1 MLFRKSFQTKIES
14 ANRVFTATIEKL
26 KNIQTDMNA
35 QIEQNK
41 NQAKMQKLAND
52 NTELEAMKLKA
63 ARQIEEISKF
73 IA

>member
-1 MLFRKSFQTKIES
+1 MFKKSFKRKIKS

-26 KNIQTDMNA
+26 RGIQADMPV
-35 QIEQNK
+35 QIDK
-41 NQAKMQKLAND
+41 NQAKMQKLADD

-73 IA
+73 IS